1 MEEEEEDCVEE
12 VVLVTVVLPLV
23 STVQAMFDMIVFV
36 LLYNSDKASLF
47 KVVFEPNKDGVVVF

>member
-1 MEEEEEDCVEE
+1 MEE